1 MNEAKTRTARIRD
14 KIAASQARLSRD
26 NADLPEAPPVAPLP
40 DAYPPESYRSLAGE
54 YPWLAVAAGAGVG
67 LLLGAALP
75 RAFGG
80 RIGRRALAAATVAG
94 ELGLALSKQAREAA
108 GDAASDG
115 LDYADEKTAPLRQNA
130 RRMAGVA
137 SGQARSAGLLI
148 AREAI
153 GLAARLGNR
162 GR

>member
-1 MNEAKTRTARIRD
+1 VNEAKTRSARIRD

-26 NADLPEAPPVAPLP
+26 SADLPETPRIVPLP

-75 RAFGG
+75 RTFGG

-94 ELGLALSKQAREAA
+94 ELGLALSRQARDTASEAA
-108 GDAASDG
+108 SEG

-130 RRMAGVA
+130 RRMAGA
-137 SGQARSAGLLI
+137 AGGQARSAGLIL

-153 GLAARLGNR
+153 GLAARLGRR